1 MATIQTQGCQILKG
15 DGASPEVFTALGEV
29 IDISLDSGGAA
40 EIDVTNLD
48 STAKEFNLGLA
59 DYGTV
64 SITMNY
70 DPDDAQ
76 QTALKTDYDAQ
87 DSGNYRIDLS
97 DSPETT
103 FSFAAY
109 VRTWNAPRVTP
120 DDVVKLDAVL
130 RISGA
135 VTVA

>member
-1 MATIQTQGCQILKG
+1 MATVQTQGCEIAKG
-15 DGASPEVFTALGEV
+15 NGASPEVFTALGEV

-40 EIDVTNLD
+40 EIDVTNL
-48 STAKEFNLGLA
+48 SSSAKEFNLGLP

-64 SITMNY
+64 SISCNY

-87 DSGNYRIDLS
+87 SSGNYQIQMS
-97 DSPETT
+97 DSPETV
-103 FSFAAY
+103 FSFTAY
-109 VRTWNAPRVTP
+109 VRTWNAPRVSP

-130 RISGA
+130 RITGA